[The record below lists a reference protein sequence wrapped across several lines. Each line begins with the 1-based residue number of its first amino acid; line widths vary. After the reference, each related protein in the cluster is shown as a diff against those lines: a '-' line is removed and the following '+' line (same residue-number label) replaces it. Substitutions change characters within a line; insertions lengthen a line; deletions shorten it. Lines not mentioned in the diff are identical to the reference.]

1 MLAKDD
7 TTFNVIR
14 EKSLQQWLNEMSS
27 HEDVA
32 VRGGVTLA
40 REYVE
45 YLELKIQ
52 KLEQK
57 NKLKDEYLK
66 RMKDKNKSV

>member
-27 HEDVA
+27 HEDVS

-66 RMKDKNKSV
+66 RMNANNKSV